1 MEFRQ
6 QTDCAFVDG
15 VVHLKN
21 KGLSNPSL
29 KEILNQSY
37 LMLDPI
43 FVTGSEKQIIL
54 PCQQASN

>member
-1 MEFRQ
+1 M
-6 QTDCAFVDG
+6 DCAFVDG
-15 VVHLKN
+15 VVNLKD

-43 FVTGSEKQIIL
+43 FVTGSEKQEIL